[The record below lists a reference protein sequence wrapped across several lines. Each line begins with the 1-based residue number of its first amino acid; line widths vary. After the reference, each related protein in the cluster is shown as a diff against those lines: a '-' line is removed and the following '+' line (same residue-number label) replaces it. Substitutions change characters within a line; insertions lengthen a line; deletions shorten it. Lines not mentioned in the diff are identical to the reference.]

1 MCLIIIK
8 KLLNNIIAMND
19 SMSILLATTIL
30 GLGGLGLYMYRTR
43 HDEEDNN
50 DNQDTHDK
58 EEKCDEEGIFG
69 LSNLLNWGD
78 SVDKDKNENE
88 NEVIGQDHLLES
100 EPEETHI
107 KSRKKNTTKTQRN
120 KKSTGSSRRR
130 YY

>member
-8 KLLNNIIAMND
+8 KLVNNIIAMND

-50 DNQDTHDK
+50 DNQDTCDK
-58 EEKCDEEGIFG
+58 EEKCDEDGIFG

-78 SVDKDKNENE
+78 SVDKNE

-100 EPEETHI
+100 EPEETNI